1 MKEVVIYTK
10 DGCSLCDKAKEIIE
24 RVRQEVDFTFRQVD
38 ITTDEGLSEKYRYTI
53 PVVAIDGVERFR
65 YKVSE
70 RNLRKLLRRL

>member
-10 DGCSLCDKAKEIIE
+10 EGCSLCDKAKEIIE
-24 RVRQEVDFTFRQVD
+24 RVGREVDFTFRQVD
-38 ITTDEGLSEKYRYTI
+38 ITTEEGLFEKYRYTI

-70 RNLRKLLRRL
+70 RNLRKLLRRS